1 LIKDNDVSRSLHEQ
15 LSLLIAETESGEQ
28 LPSEPKL
35 AVEFGVSRASL
46 REAMRTFETRGVLQK
61 KQGVGTFVIHPS
73 GVFDT
78 SLENLNSLET
88 IADQLGLDVSMGDL
102 RVKRRFVD
110 HELSKTLDLPE
121 NDEILQVSRV
131 ILAENRPVAFLEDNL
146 PIDIISEEEVIKD
159 FTGSV
164 LDMLIRRDDIPLA
177 SSKCEISALGATH
190 DLAIALDIQRH
201 DPLLVFSSLLFSSRG
216 RIIDSSF
223 SYFLPGYFHFHIVRR
238 VGDQIKPM
246 TIGGTQLSESK

>member
-1 LIKDNDVSRSLHEQ
+1 LISDSDVSRSLHEQ
-15 LSLLIAETESGEQ
+15 LSVLIEETESGGQ

-35 AVEFGVSRASL
+35 AVELGVSRASL
-46 REAMRTFETRGVLQK
+46 REAMRTFETRGLLQR

-73 GVFDT
+73 RVFDT

-88 IADQLGLDVSMGDL
+88 IADQLGLEVSMGDL
-102 RVKRRFVD
+102 KVHRKVVD
-110 HELSKTLDLPE
+110 QDLSASLELPE
-121 NDEILQVSRV
+121 DIEILQVSRV

-146 PIDIISEEEVIKD
+146 PIDIINEVDVMKD

-164 LDMLIRRDDIPLA
+164 LDMLIRREDIPLA
-177 SSKCEISALGATH
+177 SSKCEISSIGATH
-190 DLAIALDIQRH
+190 DLAIALQIQRH
-201 DPLLVFSSLLFSSRG
+201 DPLLVFSSLLFSTRG

-238 VGDQIKPM
+238 VGDQITPLQ
-246 TIGGTQLSESK
+246 IGGK